1 MMAKANDA
9 TVGGEGITR
18 EYLRKEIEKVREE
31 FRTEI
36 QQLRAMVEELSQRLE
51 FDNVKQT

>member
-18 EYLRKEIEKVREE
+18 EYLRREIEKVREE

-51 FDNVKQT
+51 FDNVK